1 MATPIRIKRSAVPG
15 KAPSVSDLQVGE
27 LALNTYDAELY
38 TVRSRPGIGTGVVKI
53 GGAAVKNVIY
63 VNKDG
68 DDTNSGDTL
77 GRAKATIKSAVG
89 IASEGDVIK
98 VSAGVYVENNPLKV
112 AKQVS
117 IIGDSLREVTVV
129 PQNADQDLYHVN
141 PGVYIS
147 DMSFTGTMNAGKAIT
162 AFEPD
167 NIEYFAQS
175 AYIRNCTNFV
185 TNSIGMKIDG
195 SKSLGPFKSMV
206 TDSFTQYNSN
216 GIGVSITNDGYA
228 QIVSMFTI
236 NSDVGIFCGSGGQCD
251 VTNSNSSF
259 GNFGLISDGV
269 GARKYTG
276 ILTTATAVDSD
287 TFELDMTVP
296 VQSIKT
302 AEYTGDTGMMT
313 VTTHVPH
320 GFEIGQGIDFRKMG
334 WTCYYGDYSHTFVSA
349 DAAAIFSGGDY
360 THQFVSATSGAI
372 NINSGAAIGNQLD
385 ITGATYTASSG
396 LLQLTSSGAHGMS
409 TNDNVAVDILSLNF
423 TCARDNYQSVHSYP
437 RATDPIAG
445 INTAVT
451 VSDATNF
458 SINVGSSPIHNDQ
471 PTNATYNPNTG
482 DMVLTIGAH
491 DFTGQTTLSAGG
503 GSTYNAATGVLEITT
518 TNPSHELVTG
528 DYVRFDHESL
538 TFSCSKDDHATNHA
552 YPRVTDPTYNQWLPV
567 TRVDANTFQCN
578 VGISTAGDFT
588 HTFVSAVSQGIKVAE
603 SSVGIKTE
611 GIVFTCS
618 KDDHATN
625 HPYPRVSDPAYYRQM
640 GIGATTADS
649 ITINVGVSTL
659 DVFPSGV
666 NGYVFEVNEVVGI
679 NTFVVH
685 VGPNRFPHQYVSG
698 GSAQIDVIRPFDGQV
713 VYFDALYNTIGK
725 VKVGSG
731 GTGYIRAPIITID
744 PPSEPWG
751 ITATAVASI
760 KNGKVEEIDIVS
772 SGRGYTSSPNITLSA
787 PQAGIN
793 TATATLELKPTY
805 YSITKAT
812 EVSGGISTITIS
824 DNVPF
829 VVGVGTTV
837 PFYKQ
842 SRILASSHSFEYI
855 GTGVDPVTSL
865 PSKGAVPIQDNEVE
879 DSNGGLTIF
888 TSTDQTGN
896 FRIGDGVIINQQT
909 GTISG
914 TFYSKSLF
922 STMTPFILALGGD

>member
-129 PQNADQDLYHVN
+129 PQNANQDLYHVN

-320 GFEIGQGIDFRKMG
+320 GFEMGQGIDFRKMG

-372 NINSGAAIGNQLD
+372 NINSGASIGNQLD
-385 ITGATYTASSG
+385 ITGAIYTPVTG
-396 LLQLTSSGAHGMS
+396 VLQLTSSAAHGMS
-409 TNDNVAVDILSLNF
+409 TNDNVTVDILSLNF

-760 KNGKVEEIDIVS
+760 KNGKVDEIDIVS

>member
-1 MATPIRIKRSAVPG
+1 M
-15 KAPSVSDLQVGE
+15 
-27 LALNTYDAELY
+27 
-38 TVRSRPGIGTGVVKI
+38 
-53 GGAAVKNVIY
+53 
-63 VNKDG
+63 NKDG

-129 PQNADQDLYHVN
+129 PQNANQDLYHVN

-320 GFEIGQGIDFRKMG
+320 GFEMGQGIDFRKMG

-372 NINSGAAIGNQLD
+372 NINSGASIGNQLD
-385 ITGATYTASSG
+385 ITGAIYTPVTG
-396 LLQLTSSGAHGMS
+396 VLQLTSSAAHGMS
-409 TNDNVAVDILSLNF
+409 TNDNVTVDILSLNF

-760 KNGKVEEIDIVS
+760 KNGKVDEIDIVS

-865 PSKGAVPIQDNEVE
+865 PSKGAVPKQDNEVE

>member
-15 KAPSVSDLQVGE
+15 KAPSASDLQVGE

-38 TVRSRPGIGTGVVKI
+38 TLRSRPGIGTNVVKI

-98 VSAGVYVENNPLKV
+98 ISAGVYVENNPLKV

-117 IIGDSLREVTVV
+117 LIGDSLREVTVV
-129 PQNADQDLYHVN
+129 PQNASQDLFHVN

-147 DMSFTGTMNAGKAIT
+147 DMSFTGTMNEGKAIT

-175 AYIRNCTNFV
+175 AYVRNCTNFV

-195 SKSLGPFKSMV
+195 NKSLGPFKSMV

-259 GNFGLISDGV
+259 GNYGLISDGV

-302 AEYTGDTGMMT
+302 AEYTGETGMMT

-320 GFEIGQGIDFRKMG
+320 GFEVGQGIDFRKMG

-360 THQFVSATSGAI
+360 THQFVSASSGAI

-396 LLQLTSSGAHGMS
+396 LLELTSSGAHGMS
-409 TNDNVAVDILSLNF
+409 TNDNVAVDILSLSF
-423 TCARDNYQSVHSYP
+423 TCSRDNYQSVHTYP
-437 RATDPIAG
+437 RSTDPIAG

-451 VSDATNF
+451 VTGANTFN
-458 SINVGSSPIHNDQ
+458 INVGSSPIHNDQ
-471 PTNATYNPNTG
+471 PSGATYNPNTG

-491 DFTGQTTLSAGG
+491 DFTGQTTLTAGS
-503 GSTYNAATGVLEITT
+503 GSTYNGATGVLTINT
-518 TNPSHELVTG
+518 TNPSHALVTG

-552 YPRVTDPTYNQWLPV
+552 
-567 TRVDANTFQCN
+567 
-578 VGISTAGDFT
+578 
-588 HTFVSAVSQGIKVAE
+588 
-603 SSVGIKTE
+603 
-611 GIVFTCS
+611 
-618 KDDHATN
+618 
-625 HPYPRVSDPAYYRQM
+625 
-640 GIGATTADS
+640 
-649 ITINVGVSTL
+649 
-659 DVFPSGV
+659 
-666 NGYVFEVNEVVGI
+666 
-679 NTFVVH
+679 
-685 VGPNRFPHQYVSG
+685 
-698 GSAQIDVIRPFDGQV
+698 
-713 VYFDALYNTIGK
+713 
-725 VKVGSG
+725 
-731 GTGYIRAPIITID
+731 
-744 PPSEPWG
+744 
-751 ITATAVASI
+751 
-760 KNGKVEEIDIVS
+760 
-772 SGRGYTSSPNITLSA
+772 
-787 PQAGIN
+787 
-793 TATATLELKPTY
+793 
-805 YSITKAT
+805 
-812 EVSGGISTITIS
+812 
-824 DNVPF
+824 
-829 VVGVGTTV
+829 
-837 PFYKQ
+837 
-842 SRILASSHSFEYI
+842 
-855 GTGVDPVTSL
+855 
-865 PSKGAVPIQDNEVE
+865 
-879 DSNGGLTIF
+879 
-888 TSTDQTGN
+888 
-896 FRIGDGVIINQQT
+896 
-909 GTISG
+909 
-914 TFYSKSLF
+914 
-922 STMTPFILALGGD
+922 

>member
-98 VSAGVYVENNPLKV
+98 VSAGVYVENNPLKI

-129 PQNADQDLYHVN
+129 PQNANQDLYHVN

-276 ILTTATAVDSD
+276 ILTTATAVDAD

-320 GFEIGQGIDFRKMG
+320 GFEMGQGIDFRKMG

-372 NINSGAAIGNQLD
+372 NINSGASIGNQLD
-385 ITGATYTASSG
+385 ITGAIYTPVTG
-396 LLQLTSSGAHGMS
+396 VLQLTSSAAHGMS
-409 TNDNVAVDILSLNF
+409 TNDNVTVDILSLNF

>member
-15 KAPSVSDLQVGE
+15 KAPSASDLQVGE

-38 TVRSRPGIGTGVVKI
+38 TLRSRPGIGTNVVKI

-98 VSAGVYVENNPLKV
+98 ISAGVYVENNPLKV

-117 IIGDSLREVTVV
+117 LIGDSLREVTVV
-129 PQNADQDLYHVN
+129 PQNANQDLFHVN

-147 DMSFTGTMNAGKAIT
+147 DMSFTGTMNEGKAIT

-175 AYIRNCTNFV
+175 AYVRNCTNFV

-195 SKSLGPFKSMV
+195 NKSLGPFKSMV

-236 NSDVGIFCGSGGQCD
+236 NSDVGIYCGSGGQCD

-259 GNFGLISDGV
+259 GNYGLISDGV

-276 ILTTATAVDSD
+276 VLTTATAVDSD

-302 AEYTGDTGMMT
+302 AEYTGETGMMT

-320 GFEIGQGIDFRKMG
+320 GFEVGQGIDFRNMG
-334 WTCYYGDYSHTFVSA
+334 WTCYYGDYSHIFVSA

-385 ITGATYTASSG
+385 ITDATYTASSG
-396 LLQLTSSGAHGMS
+396 LLELTSSGAHGMS
-409 TNDNVAVDILSLNF
+409 TNDNVAVDILSLSF
-423 TCARDNYQSVHSYP
+423 TCSRDNYQSVHTYP
-437 RATDPIAG
+437 RSTDPIAG

-451 VSDATNF
+451 VTGATTFN
-458 SINVGSSPIHNDQ
+458 INVGSSPIHNDQ
-471 PTNATYNPNTG
+471 PSGATYNPNTG

-491 DFTGQTTLSAGG
+491 DFTGQTTLTAGG

-518 TNPSHELVTG
+518 TNPSHGLVTG

-567 TRVDANTFQCN
+567 TRVDANTFTCN

-603 SSVGIKTE
+603 STVGIKTE

-625 HPYPRVSDPAYYRQM
+625 HPYPRVTDPAYYRQM
-640 GIGATTADS
+640 GVGATTADS

-698 GSAQIDVIRPFDGQV
+698 GTAQIDVIRPFDGQV
-713 VYFDALYNTIGK
+713 VYFDALYNTVGK
-725 VKVGSG
+725 IKVGSA
-731 GTGYIRAPIITID
+731 GTGYIRAPEITID

-751 ITATAVASI
+751 IKATAVASI
-760 KNGKVEEIDIVS
+760 KNGKVDEIDIVS
-772 SGRGYTSSPNITLSA
+772 SGRGYTSVPNIVLSS
-787 PQAGIN
+787 PQSGIN

-805 YSITKAT
+805 YAITKST
-812 EVSGGISTITIS
+812 EVSGGISTITVS

-829 VVGVGTTV
+829 AVGVGTTV

-879 DSNGGLTIF
+879 DANGGLTIF

>member
-129 PQNADQDLYHVN
+129 PQNANQDLYHVN

-320 GFEIGQGIDFRKMG
+320 GFEMGQGIDFRKMG

-372 NINSGAAIGNQLD
+372 NINSGASIGNQLD
-385 ITGATYTASSG
+385 ITGAIYTPVTG
-396 LLQLTSSGAHGMS
+396 VLQLTSSAAHGMS
-409 TNDNVAVDILSLNF
+409 TNDNVTVDILSLNF

-437 RATDPIAG
+437 RDTDPIAG

-625 HPYPRVSDPAYYRQM
+625 HPYPRVTDPAYYRQM
-640 GIGATTADS
+640 GVGATTADS

-760 KNGKVEEIDIVS
+760 KNGKVDEIDIVS

>member
-129 PQNADQDLYHVN
+129 PQNANQDLYHVN

-320 GFEIGQGIDFRKMG
+320 GFEMGQGIDFRKMG

-372 NINSGAAIGNQLD
+372 NINSGASIGNQLD
-385 ITGATYTASSG
+385 ITGAIYTPVTG
-396 LLQLTSSGAHGMS
+396 VLQLTSSAAHGMS
-409 TNDNVAVDILSLNF
+409 TNDNVTVDILSLNF

-760 KNGKVEEIDIVS
+760 KNGKVDEIDIVS

-865 PSKGAVPIQDNEVE
+865 PSKGAVPKQDNEVE

>member
-98 VSAGVYVENNPLKV
+98 VSAGVYVENNPLKI

-276 ILTTATAVDSD
+276 ILTTATAVDAD

-320 GFEIGQGIDFRKMG
+320 GFEMGQGIDFRKMG

-372 NINSGAAIGNQLD
+372 NINSGASIGNQLD
-385 ITGATYTASSG
+385 ITGAIYTPVTG
-396 LLQLTSSGAHGMS
+396 VLQLTSSAAHGMS
-409 TNDNVAVDILSLNF
+409 TNDNVTVDILSLNF

-760 KNGKVEEIDIVS
+760 KNGKVDEIDIVS

>member
-38 TVRSRPGIGTGVVKI
+38 TVRSRAGIGTNIVKI
-53 GGAAVKNVIY
+53 GGAAVTNVIY

-68 DDTNSGDTL
+68 DNTNSGDTL
-77 GRAKATIKSAVG
+77 GRAKATIKAAVG
-89 IASEGDVIK
+89 IASDGDVIK
-98 VSAGVYVENNPLKV
+98 VSAGTYVEDNPLKV
-112 AKQVS
+112 PKQVS
-117 IIGDSLREVTVV
+117 IVGDSLREVTVV
-129 PQNADQDLYHVN
+129 PQNADQDLFHVN
-141 PGVYIS
+141 PGNYIS
-147 DMSFTGTMNAGKAIT
+147 EMSFTGTVNPGKAIA

-167 NIEYFAQS
+167 NIEYYAIS
-175 AYIRNCTNFV
+175 AYVRNCTNFV

-195 SKSLGPFKSMV
+195 NKSLGPFKSMV

-236 NSDVGIFCGSGGQCD
+236 NSDVGIYCGTGGQCD

-259 GNFGLISDGV
+259 GNYGLISDGV

-276 ILTTATAVDSD
+276 IITTASEDNKD
-287 TFELDMTVP
+287 QFEIDLTVP
-296 VQSIKT
+296 VQSIKN
-302 AEYTGDTGMMT
+302 AEYTGTTGILT
-313 VTTHVPH
+313 VTTYVPH
-320 GFEIGQGIDFRKMG
+320 GFEVGQGIDFRKLAFD
-334 WTCYYGDYSHTFVSA
+334 CDYGDYSHTFVSA

-360 THQFVSATSGAI
+360 THQFVSASSGAV

-385 ITGATYTASSG
+385 ITAATYTASTG
-396 LLQLTSSGAHGMS
+396 VLQMTSDGAHGMS
-409 TNDNVAVDILSLNF
+409 TNDNVAIDILSLNF
-423 TCARDNYQSVHSYP
+423 KCARDNYQSIHTYP
-437 RATDPIAG
+437 RASDPIAG

-451 VSDATNF
+451 VTDATNF
-458 SINVGSSPIHNDQ
+458 SVNVGSSPIHNDQ
-471 PTNATYNPNTG
+471 PSGATYNPNTG

-491 DFTGQTTLSAGG
+491 DFTGQTTLTAGG
-503 GSTYNAATGVLEITT
+503 GSTYNGATGVLEITT
-518 TNPSHELVTG
+518 TNPSHALVTG
-528 DYVRFDHESL
+528 DFVRFDHESL
-538 TFSCSKDDHATNHA
+538 TFSCSKDDHATNHS
-552 YPRVTDPTYNQWLPV
+552 YPRITDPTYNQWLPV
-567 TRVDANTFQCN
+567 TRVDANTFQCD

-588 HTFVSAVSQGIKVAE
+588 HTFVSAVTNGIKVAE
-603 SSVGIKTE
+603 STVGIKTE

-618 KDDHATN
+618 KDSNATE
-625 HPYPRVSDPAYYRQM
+625 HSYPRTTDPAYYRQM
-640 GIGATTADS
+640 GVGATTSDS
-649 ITINVGVSTL
+649 ITINVGVSTH

-685 VGPNRFPHQYVSG
+685 VGPNSFPHDYVSG

-713 VYFDALYNTIGK
+713 VYFDALYNTVGK
-725 VKVGSG
+725 IKVGSA
-731 GTGYIRAPIITID
+731 GTGYTQSPTVTISS
-744 PPSEPWG
+744 PSESWG
-751 ITATAVASI
+751 ITATAVASV
-760 KNGKVEEIDIVS
+760 KNGKVDEIDIVS
-772 SGRGYTSSPNITLSA
+772 SGRGYTSTPSITLST
-787 PQAGIN
+787 PQSGIN

-805 YSITKAT
+805 YAITKAS
-812 EVSGGISTITIS
+812 EISGGISTITVS

-829 VVGVGTTV
+829 AVGVGTTV

-879 DSNGGLTIF
+879 DKAGGLTIF

>member
-129 PQNADQDLYHVN
+129 PQNANQDLYHVN

-372 NINSGAAIGNQLD
+372 NINSGASIGNQLD
-385 ITGATYTASSG
+385 ITGAIYTPVTG
-396 LLQLTSSGAHGMS
+396 VLQLTSSVAHGMS
-409 TNDNVAVDILSLNF
+409 TNDNVTVDILSLNF

-437 RATDPIAG
+437 RSTDPIAG

-451 VSDATNF
+451 VTGATTFN
-458 SINVGSSPIHNDQ
+458 INVGSSPIHNDQ

>member
-372 NINSGAAIGNQLD
+372 NINSGASIGNQLD
-385 ITGATYTASSG
+385 ITGAIYTPVTG
-396 LLQLTSSGAHGMS
+396 VLQLTSSVAHGMS
-409 TNDNVAVDILSLNF
+409 TNDNVTVDILSLNF

-603 SSVGIKTE
+603 ILSQE
-611 GIVFTCS
+611 
-618 KDDHATN
+618 
-625 HPYPRVSDPAYYRQM
+625 
-640 GIGATTADS
+640 
-649 ITINVGVSTL
+649 
-659 DVFPSGV
+659 
-666 NGYVFEVNEVVGI
+666 
-679 NTFVVH
+679 
-685 VGPNRFPHQYVSG
+685 
-698 GSAQIDVIRPFDGQV
+698 QILNIR
-713 VYFDALYNTIGK
+713 
-725 VKVGSG
+725 
-731 GTGYIRAPIITID
+731 
-744 PPSEPWG
+744 
-751 ITATAVASI
+751 
-760 KNGKVEEIDIVS
+760 
-772 SGRGYTSSPNITLSA
+772 GR
-787 PQAGIN
+787 
-793 TATATLELKPTY
+793 E
-805 YSITKAT
+805 
-812 EVSGGISTITIS
+812 
-824 DNVPF
+824 
-829 VVGVGTTV
+829 
-837 PFYKQ
+837 
-842 SRILASSHSFEYI
+842 
-855 GTGVDPVTSL
+855 
-865 PSKGAVPIQDNEVE
+865 
-879 DSNGGLTIF
+879 
-888 TSTDQTGN
+888 
-896 FRIGDGVIINQQT
+896 
-909 GTISG
+909 
-914 TFYSKSLF
+914 
-922 STMTPFILALGGD
+922 

>member
-129 PQNADQDLYHVN
+129 PQNANQDLYHVN

-320 GFEIGQGIDFRKMG
+320 GFEMGQGIDFRKMG

-372 NINSGAAIGNQLD
+372 NINSGASIGNQLD
-385 ITGATYTASSG
+385 ITGAIYTPVTG
-396 LLQLTSSGAHGMS
+396 VLQLTSSAAHGMS
-409 TNDNVAVDILSLNF
+409 TNDNVTVDILSLNF

-760 KNGKVEEIDIVS
+760 KNGKVDEIDIVS

-922 STMTPFILALGGD
+922 STMPPFILALGGD

>member
-1 MATPIRIKRSAVPG
+1 MATLIRIKRSAVPG

-129 PQNADQDLYHVN
+129 PQNANQDLYHVN

-320 GFEIGQGIDFRKMG
+320 GFEMGQGIDFRKMG

-372 NINSGAAIGNQLD
+372 NINSGASIGNQLD
-385 ITGATYTASSG
+385 ITGAIYTPVTG
-396 LLQLTSSGAHGMS
+396 VLQLTSSAAHGMS
-409 TNDNVAVDILSLNF
+409 TNDNVTVDILSLNF

-760 KNGKVEEIDIVS
+760 KNGKVDEIDIVS

-865 PSKGAVPIQDNEVE
+865 PSKGAVPKQDNEVE

>member
-38 TVRSRPGIGTGVVKI
+38 TLRSRPGIGTNVVKI
-53 GGAAVKNVIY
+53 GGAAVTNVIY

-98 VSAGVYVENNPLKV
+98 ISAGVYVENNPLKV

-117 IIGDSLREVTVV
+117 LIGDSLREVTVV
-129 PQNADQDLYHVN
+129 PQNANQDLFHVN

-147 DMSFTGTMNAGKAIT
+147 DMSFTGTMNEGKAIT

-167 NIEYFAQS
+167 NIEYYAQS
-175 AYIRNCTNFV
+175 AYVRNCTNFV

-195 SKSLGPFKSMV
+195 NKSLGPFKSMV

-276 ILTTATAVDSD
+276 VLTSATAVDSD
-287 TFELDMTVP
+287 TFELDLNVP

-302 AEYTGDTGMMT
+302 AEYTGETGMMT

-320 GFEIGQGIDFRKMG
+320 GFEVGQGIDFRNMG

-372 NINSGAAIGNQLD
+372 NINSGASIGNQLD
-385 ITGATYTASSG
+385 ITGATYTASTG
-396 LLQLTSSGAHGMS
+396 LLELTSSAAHGMS
-409 TNDNVAVDILSLNF
+409 TNDNVAVDILSLSF
-423 TCARDNYQSVHSYP
+423 TCSRDNYQSVHTYP
-437 RATDPIAG
+437 RSTDPIAG

-451 VSDATNF
+451 VTGANTFN
-458 SINVGSSPIHNDQ
+458 INVGSSPIHNDQ
-471 PTNATYNPNTG
+471 PSGATYTPNTG

-491 DFTGQTTLSAGG
+491 DFTGQTTLTAGS
-503 GSTYNAATGVLEITT
+503 GSTYDASTGVLTINT
-518 TNPSHELVTG
+518 TNPSHALVTG

-567 TRVDANTFQCN
+567 TRVDANTFTCN

-603 SSVGIKTE
+603 STVGIKTE

-625 HPYPRVSDPAYYRQM
+625 HPYPRVTDPAYYRQM
-640 GIGATTADS
+640 GVGATTADS

-698 GSAQIDVIRPFDGQV
+698 GAAQIDVIRPFDGQV
-713 VYFDALYNTIGK
+713 VYFDALYNTVGK
-725 VKVGSG
+725 IKVGSA
-731 GTGYIRAPIITID
+731 GTGYIRAPEITID

-751 ITATAVASI
+751 IKATAVASI
-760 KNGKVEEIDIVS
+760 KNGKVDEIDL
-772 SGRGYTSSPNITLSA
+772 SSPQS
-787 PQAGIN
+787 GIN

-805 YSITKAT
+805 YAITKST
-812 EVSGGISTITIS
+812 EISGGISTITVS

-829 VVGVGTTV
+829 AVGVGTTV

-879 DSNGGLTIF
+879 DKNGGLTIF

>member
-15 KAPSVSDLQVGE
+15 KAPSASDLQVGE

-38 TVRSRPGIGTGVVKI
+38 TLRSRPGIGTNVVKI

-98 VSAGVYVENNPLKV
+98 ISAGVYVENNPLKV

-147 DMSFTGTMNAGKAIT
+147 DMSFTGTMNEWKAIT

-175 AYIRNCTNFV
+175 AYVRNCTNFV

-195 SKSLGPFKSMV
+195 NKSLGPFKSMV

-302 AEYTGDTGMMT
+302 AEYTGETGMMT

-320 GFEIGQGIDFRKMG
+320 GFEVGQGIDFRKMG

-360 THQFVSATSGAI
+360 THQFVSASSGAI

-396 LLQLTSSGAHGMS
+396 LLELTSSVAHGMS
-409 TNDNVAVDILSLNF
+409 TNDNVAVDILSLSF
-423 TCARDNYQSVHSYP
+423 TCSRDNYQSVHTYP
-437 RATDPIAG
+437 RSTDPIAG

-451 VSDATNF
+451 VTGANTFN
-458 SINVGSSPIHNDQ
+458 INVGSSPIHNDQ
-471 PTNATYNPNTG
+471 PSGATYNPNTG

-491 DFTGQTTLSAGG
+491 DFTGQTTLTAGS
-503 GSTYNAATGVLEITT
+503 GSTYNGATGVLTINT
-518 TNPSHELVTG
+518 TNPSHALVTG

-538 TFSCSKDDHATNHA
+538 TF
-552 YPRVTDPTYNQWLPV
+552 
-567 TRVDANTFQCN
+567 
-578 VGISTAGDFT
+578 
-588 HTFVSAVSQGIKVAE
+588 
-603 SSVGIKTE
+603 
-611 GIVFTCS
+611 
-618 KDDHATN
+618 
-625 HPYPRVSDPAYYRQM
+625 
-640 GIGATTADS
+640 
-649 ITINVGVSTL
+649 
-659 DVFPSGV
+659 
-666 NGYVFEVNEVVGI
+666 
-679 NTFVVH
+679 
-685 VGPNRFPHQYVSG
+685 
-698 GSAQIDVIRPFDGQV
+698 
-713 VYFDALYNTIGK
+713 
-725 VKVGSG
+725 
-731 GTGYIRAPIITID
+731 
-744 PPSEPWG
+744 
-751 ITATAVASI
+751 
-760 KNGKVEEIDIVS
+760 
-772 SGRGYTSSPNITLSA
+772 
-787 PQAGIN
+787 
-793 TATATLELKPTY
+793 
-805 YSITKAT
+805 
-812 EVSGGISTITIS
+812 
-824 DNVPF
+824 
-829 VVGVGTTV
+829 
-837 PFYKQ
+837 
-842 SRILASSHSFEYI
+842 
-855 GTGVDPVTSL
+855 
-865 PSKGAVPIQDNEVE
+865 
-879 DSNGGLTIF
+879 
-888 TSTDQTGN
+888 
-896 FRIGDGVIINQQT
+896 
-909 GTISG
+909 
-914 TFYSKSLF
+914 
-922 STMTPFILALGGD
+922 